1 LKPWWITDKGDNI
14 MTTTY
19 FLYKGVF
26 PDMSDKH
33 IITLKIKMEKITK
46 YGPTQKGMITKL
58 HIKANWDCST
68 VKGCSILNYSTN

>member
-1 LKPWWITDKGDNI
+1 

-33 IITLKIKMEKITK
+33 IITLQIKMEKITK

-58 HIKANWDCST
+58 HIKAN
-68 VKGCSILNYSTN
+68 